1 MPQKFEI
8 GSVNIIANIS
18 TGTVE
23 QVKRMGTVSYMSRL
37 GTVAQVRSGTLDVI
51 RRIGSIVTMRQIG
64 TLLYTGR
71 IGTVNRINF
80 MGSAAVKSGT
90 VDVVRRLGS
99 LTYTGRIGTVNRI
112 NFMGSA
118 AVKSGT
124 VDVVRRQGTLT
135 YLSRAGTVADVRT
148 GTIARVNRVGTIGLI
163 GNIRS
168 VNSGTIWHPAA
179 QGGNANAPRGSI
191 WVKGTSVTILATNN
205 TRRAGF
211 ITNVGGSALYLGF
224 GTAASRKVGLRV
236 AGITSVINDTGDVF
250 EINQTKLW
258 RGTVTGISAGSAVLV
273 LYTQY

>member
-64 TLLYTGR
+64 TLL
-71 IGTVNRINF
+71 
-80 MGSAAVKSGT
+80 
-90 VDVVRRLGS
+90 
-99 LTYTGRIGTVNRI
+99 YTGRIGTVNRI